1 MGYCQ
6 ISEVKIGIVIPA
18 RLGSMRLPRKPLLQ
32 FFGLEMIEHVR
43 RRCVLALNEKL
54 VAVSS
59 PDIEIL
65 TLIDS
70 YGGFTHKSQGSHQN
84 GLTRAAEFSSQV
96 DWSHFII
103 VQGDEILVLPE
114 QIRTLIDFIKK
125 NPNTDFVNLI
135 SPINQE
141 SEIHDLSVVKCSVR
155 NDNTIIDVFRKSP
168 LTCEVNSQISI
179 LKKITG
185 LFAISACTL
194 NFYSNTNAGIM
205 EKQESIEQMRL
216 IESGIPMKALLSN
229 LNYPSVNVPADI
241 DKVKYVLENDLSQ
254 KTCLLKII

>member
-1 MGYCQ
+1 VGYCQ
-6 ISEVKIGIVIPA
+6 ISEAKIGIVIPA
-18 RLGSMRLPRKPLLQ
+18 RLGSTRLPRKPLLQ

-43 RRCVLALNEKL
+43 RRCVLVLNEKL

-59 PDIEIL
+59 PDLEIL

-70 YGGFTHKSQGSHQN
+70 YGGFTHKSQASHQN
-84 GLTRAAEFSSQV
+84 GLSRAAEFSSQV

-114 QIRTLIDFIKK
+114 QIRTLIDFIKE

-141 SEIHDLSVVKCSVR
+141 TEIHDPSIVKCSLR
-155 NDNTIIDVFRKSP
+155 NDDTVIDVFRKSP
-168 LTCEVNSQISI
+168 LTCEVNLQISI

-185 LFAISACTL
+185 LFAISARTL
-194 NFYSNTNAGIM
+194 NLYRSTNAGVI
-205 EKQESIEQMRL
+205 ERQESIEQMRL
-216 IESGIPMKALLSN
+216 IESGISIKALVSK
-229 LNYPSVNVPADI
+229 LNYPSVNVPEDI
-241 DKVKYVLENDLSQ
+241 DRVNYVLENDLNQ
-254 KTCLLKII
+254 KTCLLTII